1 MEAFRLMNINYD
13 EFPIE
18 DIKNGYSYDPGKKQY
33 SCLLCQTIFE
43 EGEIY
48 RFNERFYDAQRAI
61 RLHVE
66 QEHGSMLSQLLASD
80 SKYNSVTDKQKE
92 LLTMIHDGMSDQAIA
107 TTLGITASTVR
118 HQKFSFREKAKQ
130 AKMYLSIYE
139 LAMEKAPTDK
149 DNIVPIHEG
158 AKMVDDRYV
167 TTKEESDKILAT
179 VFESLSPL
187 KLKLFSAKEKKK
199 IVTLRKIATQFV
211 PGKIYA
217 EKELN
222 QILKD
227 IYDDYPT
234 LRRYLIEYGFM
245 ERSTDCMQY
254 WLK

>member
-1 MEAFRLMNINYD
+1 MNINFD

-18 DIKNGYSYDPGKKQY
+18 DIKNGYSYNPITKQY
-33 SCLLCQTIFE
+33 SCMLCHTIFE
-43 EGEIY
+43 VGEIF
-48 RFNERFYDAQRAI
+48 RFNDRFYDASRAI
-61 RLHVE
+61 RLHME
-66 QEHGSMLSQLLASD
+66 QEHGGMFAQLLASE

-92 LLTMIHDGMSDQAIA
+92 LLGMIKEGMSDQAIA
-107 TTLGITASTVR
+107 TALGISTSTVR

-130 AKMYLSIYE
+130 AKMYLSLYE
-139 LAMEKAPTDK
+139 LAMEKTPMDK

-167 TTKEESDKILAT
+167 ATKEESDKVLTT

-199 IVTLRKIATQFV
+199 IITLRKIMEQFERD
-211 PGKIYA
+211 KKYT
-217 EKELN
+217 EKEIN

-227 IYDDYPT
+227 IYEDYPT

-245 ERSTDCMQY
+245 ERSTDCMEY
-254 WLK
+254 WVKQ

>member
-1 MEAFRLMNINYD
+1 MEANPTMNINFD
-13 EFPIE
+13 EYPIE
-18 DIKNGYSYDPGKKQY
+18 DIKNGFSYNPVTKQY
-33 SCLLCQTIFE
+33 RCLLCQSVFE
-43 EGEIY
+43 DGEIY
-48 RFNERFYDAQRAI
+48 RFGERFFDAHRAI
-61 RLHVE
+61 SLHVE
-66 QEHGSMLSQLLASD
+66 QQHGGMFPHLLASD

-92 LLTMIHDGMSDQAIA
+92 LLSMIRDGMSDQAIA
-107 TTLGITASTVR
+107 AKLGISTSTVR

-139 LAMEKAPTDK
+139 LAMEKTPTDR
-149 DNIVPIHEG
+149 DTIVPIHEG

-167 TTKEESDKILAT
+167 TTKDESDKILAT

-199 IVTLRKIATQFV
+199 IVTLRKIAQQFET
-211 PGKIYA
+211 GKVYT

-222 QILKD
+222 RILKD